1 VTRYDSRFVPSK
13 RVLAGAVVAP
23 VLALWV
29 LASPPAFAQLSFNST
44 EFPIKGVSPAAVVT
58 SDFNGDGHLDLA
70 TANEGGAGGVEVLLG
85 DGTGRFEDANQYP
98 AGRSPI
104 SLGIGDFN
112 ADSHVDLAVAN
123 HASGDVSVLLGAGDG
138 TFGAPTNYAVGGGC
152 ASPDLI
158 FPEALA
164 VGFFNADAHADLAVA
179 NFGCASVSILLGKG
193 DGTFGDA
200 TNVDVGEGPD
210 ALATGDFNGDG
221 NLDLIAPLTGDSAGV
236 AAVLLG
242 GGDGTFVPTAAGA
255 SAGPVTLFVEVA
267 VGDFNGDSKAD
278 LAFASGDPL
287 SGGTISVALGNGDG
301 TFTGTTNYMFGD
313 ATTSLAVADFN
324 ADSVLDV
331 ATTDNLRPA
340 VWVLL
345 GVGDGTFGSQLNFTA
360 SSPVWVTVG
369 NFNTDPLPDMAT
381 ADPVFN
387 SDRVTVLLN
396 TTPPPSPAPTLS
408 VGAGGSCAR
417 GGRQG
422 TIPLALAAS
431 EEPAS
436 AVGLSMTSSNP
447 DLVPT
452 TAIAFGGGG
461 FDRTLAVR
469 PVAGRT
475 GTSVITINRLSQGQ
489 LTGSV
494 QVTVRVGAN
503 RADNLAGG
511 DGADMMFGRNG
522 ADNLAGLGGNDL
534 LCGGSGADNLSGG
547 DGDDSM
553 SGGSGNDRLTGD
565 DGDDTMSGGS
575 GNDALTGDDGHDT
588 MSGGSGNDRLTG
600 GAGGDRF
607 SGGSGLDSATDLNP
621 AEGDSRDGSIP
632 DRASTRR

>member
-1 VTRYDSRFVPSK
+1 VT
-13 RVLAGAVVAP
+13 GT
-23 VLALWV
+23 
-29 LASPPAFAQLSFNST
+29 ST
-44 EFPIKGVSPAAVVT
+44 W
-58 SDFNGDGHLDLA
+58 
-70 TANEGGAGGVEVLLG
+70 
-85 DGTGRFEDANQYP
+85 
-98 AGRSPI
+98 
-104 SLGIGDFN
+104 SL
-112 ADSHVDLAVAN
+112 
-123 HASGDVSVLLGAGDG
+123 
-138 TFGAPTNYAVGGGC
+138 
-152 ASPDLI
+152 
-158 FPEALA
+158 
-164 VGFFNADAHADLAVA
+164 
-179 NFGCASVSILLGKG
+179 
-193 DGTFGDA
+193 
-200 TNVDVGEGPD
+200 
-210 ALATGDFNGDG
+210 
-221 NLDLIAPLTGDSAGV
+221 PLTGDFAGG

-242 GGDGTFVPTAAGA
+242 GGNGTFVPTATGA

-278 LAFASGDPL
+278 LVFASGDPIAD
-287 SGGTISVALGNGDG
+287 GTISVALGNGEG
-301 TFTGTTNYMFGD
+301 TFRGPTNYIFGD

-331 ATTDNLRPA
+331 ATTDDLRPA
-340 VWVLL
+340 VWVLP
-345 GVGDGTFGSQLNFTA
+345 GVGDGTFGSQRNFTA

-387 SDRVTVLLN
+387 NDKVTVLLN
-396 TTPPPSPAPTLS
+396 TTPPPSAAPTVS
-408 VGAGGSCAR
+408 VAAGGSCAP

-431 EEPAS
+431 EEPAG

-452 TAIAFGGGG
+452 SAIEFGGGG

-469 PVAGRT
+469 PVARRT
-475 GTSVITINRLSQGQ
+475 GTSVITINRLSHGQ

-534 LCGGSGADNLSGG
+534 LCGGNGADNLSGG
-547 DGDDSM
+547 DGD
-553 SGGSGNDRLTGD
+553 
-565 DGDDTMSGGS
+565 
-575 GNDALTGDDGHDT
+575 DT

-600 GAGGDRF
+600 GDGDDTM
-607 SGGSGLDSATDLNP
+607 SGGSGSDALTGATAPTRGPATAAATRSREATGTTQCPAAAATTGSPAGLAATASAAGP
-621 AEGDSRDGSIP
+621 AGTAQR
-632 DRASTRR
+632 T